1 MKHLFLTLLS
11 TLLLSAC
18 SFLKSGLQTPPARY
32 KNIQIH
38 AAKAGDRI
46 GPCEP
51 TICINPTNPLSI
63 AAGSVLN
70 NYHWSEDGGKTWKT
84 STLVSSNGVF
94 GDPVLIADQKGHFY
108 FAHLSDP
115 EGKGWSSPKLLDR
128 IVIQKSTDGGKT
140 YDNGSFCG
148 ENHPKDQDKQWLAVD
163 PSTGHLYCTWTEF
176 DLYNSKNTA
185 QDKSRILFAK
195 STDAGKSWT
204 EVQKINQFDGDCLD
218 EDETVEG
225 AVPSVGPDG
234 TIYVAWSWN
243 SKIWFDKSVD
253 GGKTW
258 LEEDGI
264 VTDQPG
270 GWSYDVKKVSRC
282 NGLPFT
288 DCDRS
293 NGPYRGTIY
302 VNWTDQRN
310 GTHNPDVFTAY
321 SRDQG
326 KTWSA
331 PVRVNDDATEREQF
345 FSSMTIDQA
354 TGYVYCVFYDRRAY
368 SDHKTDV
375 WLAVSKDGG
384 QTYENR
390 RISASPFEP
399 EEKTF
404 FGDYNHISA
413 YQGMVRPI
421 WTRLENGML
430 SVWTAL
436 IQIEE

>member
-1 MKHLFLTLLS
+1 MKLQALTYLS
-11 TLLLSAC
+11 CFLLSAC
-18 SFLKSGLQTPPARY
+18 SFLKTGKETPVAPY
-32 KNIQIH
+32 KNVKIH

-51 TICINPTNPLSI
+51 TICINPLNPKI
-63 AAGSVLN
+63 VAAGSVLN
-70 NYHWSEDGGKTWKT
+70 NYHWSEDGGKTWRT
-84 STLVSSNGVF
+84 NTLVSTNGVF
-94 GDPVLIADQKGHFY
+94 GDPVLIADPKGHFY

-115 EGKGWSSPKLLDR
+115 EGKGWNSPKLLDR

-148 ENHPKDQDKQWLAVD
+148 ENHPKDQDKQWLAAD
-163 PSTGHLYCTWTEF
+163 PLSGHLYCTWTEF
-176 DLYNSKNTA
+176 DLYNSKNTEK
-185 QDKSRILFAK
+185 DKSRIQFAK
-195 STDAGKSWT
+195 STDAGRSWT
-204 EVQKINQFDGDCLD
+204 DVTTINQYDGDCLD

-225 AVPSVGPDG
+225 AVPAVGPDG
-234 TIYVAWSWN
+234 TVHVAWAWN
-243 SKIWFDKSVD
+243 SKIWFDKSID

-258 LEEDGI
+258 MDKDI
-264 VTDQPG
+264 VIADQPG

-293 NGPYRGTIY
+293 AGPYRGSIY
-302 VNWTDQRN
+302 VNWTDLRN
-310 GTHNPDVFTAY
+310 GEQNPDVFTAY

-331 PVRVNDDATEREQF
+331 PIRVNNDATEREQF
-345 FSSMTIDQA
+345 FSSMTVDQL

-384 QTYENR
+384 QTYQNIK
-390 RISASPFEP
+390 ISDKPFEP

-413 YQGMVRPI
+413 HNGMVRPI
-421 WTRLENGML
+421 WTRLEGGML

-436 IQIEE
+436 IQID